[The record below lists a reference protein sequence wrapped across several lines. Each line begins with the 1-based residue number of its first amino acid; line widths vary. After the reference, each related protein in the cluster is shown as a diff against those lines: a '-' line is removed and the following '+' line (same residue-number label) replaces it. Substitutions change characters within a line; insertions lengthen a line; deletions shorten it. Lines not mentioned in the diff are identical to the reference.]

1 MCDGNHGLINTW
13 QTARL
18 LQVST
23 TGCWLWGQ
31 LNRVFLPW
39 SHFSVPDLE
48 DFSESPIL
56 TKVNCLLK
64 RVSLSLLYST
74 FLAYKEA
81 SEQSLPESSMVL
93 YLITVLWTL
102 HTPPAN
108 FTALE
113 SCLGDRHRFFP
124 QSILNTL
131 PSGIFSNLWLANG
144 CHIFRIL
151 QPENFRVVVQKC
163 LIINK

>member
-1 MCDGNHGLINTW
+1 MWWEPWTDQHLANCLTSTGLHYRKPAVG
-13 QTARL
+13 TA
-18 LQVST
+18 QQGFPSVIS
-23 TGCWLWGQ
+23 
-31 LNRVFLPW
+31 
-39 SHFSVPDLE
+39 FSVPDLE
-48 DFSESPIL
+48 DFNESPIL
-56 TKVNCLLK
+56 TKVNCFLK

-74 FLAYKEA
+74 FLSYKEA
-81 SEQSLPESSMVL
+81 SEQSLPESLLVL

-102 HTPPAN
+102 HIPPAN

-113 SCLGDRHRFFP
+113 SCLGDRHCFFP

-151 QPENFRVVVQKC
+151 QPENSRVVVQKC
-163 LIINK
+163 PVINK

>member
-1 MCDGNHGLINTW
+1 MWWEPWTDQHLANCTTSTGLHYGMLAVG
-13 QTARL
+13 TAQQGFPSMISFFCSRFRG
-18 LQVST
+18 LQ
-23 TGCWLWGQ
+23 WKP
-31 LNRVFLPW
+31 NP
-39 SHFSVPDLE
+39 HK
-48 DFSESPIL
+48 SELSF
-56 TKVNCLLK
+56 KK
-64 RVSLSLLYST
+64 GVSLSLLYST